1 MKYRGRAERLAP
13 STLRGAFTRPRR
25 YRSGMF
31 EIRHQGSLK
40 AALLVAGAVVA
51 SFFSLAAPSAQA
63 DPTEFQRFKATL
75 NGKSGTDS
83 RPRPVEVTLHTW
95 QEAFGDPPSFLENPP
110 YAMLFVHIYLP
121 RAVKLDT
128 RRSPGCPEKR
138 IIDDPSRCPKGSEIG
153 RTGEA
158 AGYARPVNAPA
169 GVGAYVSL
177 TNRIFVIKE
186 ARNTLAV
193 RVKTPLTTGVMRAV
207 VRPAR
212 GTERRNWGQVVDFT
226 IPIGLVQPAP
236 GVMSQLTNFIGV
248 LRRATAGGRPVLG
261 LGACPADRRLNFG
274 FMADYNRNLE
284 TGDQGLGTS
293 SSANGRFSI
302 NVRSPITE
310 SIIACPA
317 R

>member
-1 MKYRGRAERLAP
+1 MLKCRRQALAVP
-13 STLRGAFTRPRR
+13 AVAIAAAFL
-25 YRSGMF
+25 F
-31 EIRHQGSLK
+31 
-40 AALLVAGAVVA
+40 LLPAAGAR
-51 SFFSLAAPSAQA
+51 A

-75 NGKSGTDS
+75 AGKAGTDA

-95 QEAFGDPPSFLENPP
+95 QEAIGDPPSFLQSPP

-121 RAVKLDT
+121 RTVRLDV

-138 IIDDPSRCPKGSEIG
+138 IIDDPSRCPRGSEIG
-153 RTGEA
+153 RTGQA

-177 TNRIFVIKE
+177 ENRIFVIKE
-186 ARNTLAV
+186 VRDTLAV

-212 GTERRNWGQVVDFT
+212 GAEPRTWGQVVDFT

-248 LRRATAGGRPVLG
+248 IRRTTAGGRPVLG
-261 LGACPADRRLNFG
+261 MGSCPDGRRLSFG
-274 FMADYNRNLE
+274 FMAEYNRNLE
-284 TGDQGLGTS
+284 TGNRGLGTS
-293 SSANGRFSI
+293 SSANGSFSV

-310 SIIACPA
+310 SLVDCPSG
-317 R
+317 